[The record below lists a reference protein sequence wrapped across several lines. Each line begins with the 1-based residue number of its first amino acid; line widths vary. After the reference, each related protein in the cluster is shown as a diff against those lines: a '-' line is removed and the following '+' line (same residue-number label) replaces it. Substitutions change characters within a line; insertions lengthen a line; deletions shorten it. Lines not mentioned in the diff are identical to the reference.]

1 MTLNKKR
8 ALGRGLSAL
17 LENSSTDIT
26 TKNIGVAGGQTVGS
40 ISSLLISQ
48 IEANPFNPRTNF
60 EDEALRELSDSIKE
74 HGIIQPLTV
83 RKLGRDKYQLISG
96 ERRFRASQLAGL
108 EEVPCYIRIANDQNM
123 LEMAL
128 VENIQREDLN
138 AVEVALSYQRL
149 IDECNLTQEQLSQKL
164 GKSRSNI
171 TNFLRLLKL
180 PAAIQVGIREG
191 LITMG
196 HARAL
201 VNAGDEDRQVE
212 LFKQIVSD
220 ELSVRDVEA
229 LIKEQ
234 REPAKSEKSS
244 DNELT
249 ETSEKNNTSAE
260 LSVAVVEFRNKLADN
275 LASKVAI
282 TADNKGRGKIVI
294 TFDSQEQL
302 DRIIEAIGNS
312 AATVNA

>member
-1 MTLNKKR
+1 MSINKKR

-17 LENSSTDIT
+17 LENSNTDIT

-40 ISSLLISQ
+40 ISSLAISQ

-60 EDEALRELSDSIKE
+60 EEEALAELSESIKE

-149 IDECNLTQEQLSQKL
+149 IDECDLTQEQLSQKL

-171 TNFLRLLKL
+171 ANFLRLLKL

-191 LITMG
+191 MITMG

-201 VNAGDEDRQVE
+201 VNAGDETTQLN
-212 LFKQIVSD
+212 LFKQIVD
-220 ELSVRDVEA
+220 EELSVRDVENILKGNRNPEA
-229 LIKEQ
+229 KE
-234 REPAKSEKSS
+234 EKKEVEESV
-244 DNELT
+244 
-249 ETSEKNNTSAE
+249 EKNQTPSD
-260 LSVAVVEFRNKLADN
+260 LSPIVVDFKNKLSEN
-275 LASKVAI
+275 LGSKVAI
-282 TADNKGRGKIVI
+282 SSDNKGKGKIVI
-294 TFDSQEQL
+294 TFESQEQL
-302 DRIIEAIGNS
+302 NRIIDAIGN
-312 AATVNA
+312 AVPTVNA

>member
-1 MTLNKKR
+1 MSKKR
-8 ALGRGLSAL
+8 VLGRGLSAL
-17 LENSSTDIT
+17 LENSNTDIT
-26 TKNIGVAGGQTVGS
+26 TKNYSVAGGQTVGS
-40 ISSLLISQ
+40 ISSLSISQ

-60 EDEALRELSDSIKE
+60 EEAALVELSESIKE

-138 AVEVALSYQRL
+138 AIEVSLSYQRL
-149 IDECNLTQEQLSQKL
+149 LDECDLTQEQLSQKL

-171 TNFLRLLKL
+171 ANFLRLLKL
-180 PAAIQVGIREG
+180 PAAIQIGIREG
-191 LITMG
+191 LISMG

-201 VNAGDEDRQVE
+201 VNAGDEDRQVAI
-212 LFKQIVSD
+212 FKEVV
-220 ELSVRDVEA
+220 EKGLSVRDVEA
-229 LIKEQ
+229 LIKGE
-234 REPAKSEKSS
+234 REPNAKVEKPAL
-244 DNELT
+244 DELT
-249 ETSEKNNTSAE
+249 ETSEKASASE
-260 LSVAVVEFRNKLADN
+260 LNATVIDFRNKLAEN
-275 LASKVAI
+275 LSAKVAI
-282 TADNKGRGKIVI
+282 SSDNKGRGKIVI

-302 DRIIEAIGNS
+302 DRIIDAIGNS